1 MSRRGKAAK
10 ACLAAAALTAA
21 GVVAPAAAHAEIHDA
36 QLTSAFDRLSHD
48 RVATFTLKAKSSD
61 GIVAVEGAVR
71 NPADAAPYAA
81 LSFTLVDGTDKDG
94 TWQATLQTDVEH
106 HPGANVVQATVRSA
120 DGSTLRPAAAFV
132 DCYLTS
138 VTDVEYAPKTMDIE
152 HPDVTYQG
160 RVMVQKYRDEP
171 LEPAEGATVK
181 AGNGG
186 ARTGADGGF
195 AFTAADPSMSVA
207 VARQGALCGT
217 TESTPLTVVKQAT
230 ETTAQL
236 VSVRPTREGADIT
249 VHGRVMR
256 RGSAGLVPV
265 SGLSLTVDYQQ
276 DAAGA
281 AAASAASGD
290 RWPTTG
296 ADGTFDASFSVTR
309 SGRLVIE
316 TPGTFFLTGGSVD
329 LGTVD
334 LSRTA
339 RISGLTYA
347 TRPLA
352 YRGSLEVT
360 GTLLGDLGPIAGAP
374 VFLEFSTDRKTWT
387 RATYSTGTTAAG
399 GFDLF
404 TSDERTERDGYW
416 RVRYPGDA
424 LYKPLVTTPTFID
437 VRYAT
442 SIAGFNAS
450 PEPVKKGKSITVKGQ
465 LFRYMDKK
473 LPGPNAPVSI
483 YFQAKGSSK
492 WTQMAVVKTASNGWF
507 SKTFKASQDG
517 TWMASYNG
525 SANYLASDKPTDY
538 VDVR

>member
-21 GVVAPAAAHAEIHDA
+21 GVAAPAAAHAEIHDA

-138 VTDVEYAPKTMDIE
+138 VTDVEYAPKTIDIE

-181 AGNGG
+181 AGNGS

-195 AFTAADPSMSVA
+195 AFTATDPSMSVA

-236 VSVRPTREGADIT
+236 VSVRPTRDGADIT

-276 DAAGA
+276 DASGA
-281 AAASAASGD
+281 AAAPAVSGD

-360 GTLLGDLGPIAGAP
+360 GTLVGDLGPIAGAP

-387 RATYSTGTTAAG
+387 RATYSKGTTAAG

-404 TSDERTERDGYW
+404 TADERTERDGYW

-437 VRYAT
+437 VRYGT

-450 PEPVKKGKSITVKGQ
+450 PEPVKKGKTLTVKGQ
-465 LFRYMDKK
+465 LFRQMDKK

-492 WTQMAVVKTASNGWF
+492 WTQVAVVKTASNGWF
-507 SKTFKASQDG
+507 SKTFKATQDG
-517 TWMASYNG
+517 TWRASYNG
-525 SANYLASDKPTDY
+525 SAAYLASNKPTDY
-538 VDVR
+538 VDVQ